1 MLPWIMKLKRVA
13 SALAATL
20 PVLLAAGCAADDG
33 MRIVK
38 TAKMG
43 GFAGYTVNE
52 IVAMPD
58 QGFVLAGQRSQR
70 GWASKVDAD
79 GRELWRYVEPD
90 YGIDRPH
97 GRISGA
103 VAGENGSVWLCGAPI
118 YPPTRTEFRQPAGL
132 THIDASGKVLAEL
145 RLTPES
151 LSAPSRSF
159 FARCVDWNGG
169 IAVVGEVNMG
179 QPASRTGPSYY
190 WILFMDRQGHKQWE
204 KLVPYHLDDADIF
217 LQAAVAND
225 GGLMITAIYPTE
237 NQTEVTHIEPTGKVI
252 AQRTWSGQW
261 RWVHALD
268 TSAASLWISRPG
280 DSTLN
285 TLRTANKQLEPVTF
299 RPLDVG
305 HENRRANFIYA
316 NNHSLLAFG
325 GRKSLFGYQKHVLRL
340 DKNGTY
346 QELRIDKPEVIWLD
360 AAVPTK
366 TPGEFLAA
374 GQLNATVSDNRGSG
388 IGLFWIQT
396 QFKK

>member
-90 YGIDRPH
+90 YGIDRPY

-151 LSAPSRSF
+151 LSAPFRSF

-169 IAVVGEVNMG
+169 IAVVGEINMG

-190 WILFMDRQGHKQWE
+190 WILFMDKQGRKQWE
-204 KLVPYHLDDADIF
+204 ALQPYHLGNLDIF

-225 GGLMITAIYPTE
+225 GDLIITATDPNKGE
-237 NQTEVTHIEPTGKVI
+237 TEVTRIGPSGKLV
-252 AQRTWSGQW
+252 AQRTWPGLW
-261 RWVHALD
+261 KWIHALGKPMGPR
-268 TSAASLWISRPG
+268 WIKEPG
-280 DSTLN
+280 SISVN
-285 TLRTANKQLEPVTF
+285 ALRTASRQLEPKDFKPISAV
-299 RPLDVG
+299 DEG
-305 HENRRANFIYA
+305 YRATAIYA
-316 NNHSLLAFG
+316 NDHFVWLFNM
-325 GRKSLFGYQKHVLRL
+325 RRSLFGYQAHISQL
-340 DKNGTY
+340 KNGENY
-346 QELRIDKPEVIWLD
+346 RELKLSKPEVTWID
-360 AAVPTK
+360 TAVPTK
-366 TPGEFLAA
+366 NAGEFLVA
-374 GQLNATVSDNRGSG
+374 GALNAMVPDNRNHA

-396 QFKK
+396 QSKK